1 METKNLTCP
10 NCGGDIRFSVEKQK
24 TVCEWCGSEF
34 TADEL
39 AEAGVGAEV
48 SEGAAE
54 AEETA
59 KAERAKDTAEFA
71 DHTSLYVCSSC
82 GAQII
87 TDETTSASECYYC
100 HNPVILQ
107 GRLDGKFRPDSI
119 IPFKVTREEAEDIF
133 KRWVKKKWF
142 VPKAFKS
149 QRQLERLAGV
159 YTPFWLA
166 DCKINAQLEGE
177 AVIVRSYTSGDWIV
191 THTKVFY
198 VDRAAYMSYE
208 KLPADGSK
216 KLDDAFMDSVEPYDY
231 TEMSDFNMN
240 YLTGFFADKYDVDKD
255 EVLGRIKRRAND
267 SAMQFLRADM
277 TGYTNVVPKN
287 QSLNI
292 IKTDWKY
299 ALLPVWFMTFTYKG
313 KRFDF
318 AVNGQTGKVS
328 GLAPLDGGKLAIV
341 AGILA
346 LIGELIC
353 YFLPILTG

>member
-1 METKNLTCP
+1 METKNLACP
-10 NCGGDIRFSVEKQK
+10 NCGGDMRFSPEKQK

-39 AEAGVGAEV
+39 AEAGIGAEITP
-48 SEGAAE
+48 GAAE
-54 AEETA
+54 AEA
-59 KAERAKDTAEFA
+59 KAEETREKESAEFSE
-71 DHTSLYVCSSC
+71 HTSLYVCSSC

-107 GRLDGKFRPDSI
+107 GRLDGKFRPDCL

-133 KRWVKKKWF
+133 RRWVKNKWF
-142 VPKAFKS
+142 VPKEFKS
-149 QRQLERLAGV
+149 NRQLERLAGV

-166 DCKINAQLEGE
+166 DFKINAQCDAEGY
-177 AVIVRSYTSGDWIV
+177 IVRSYTSGDWRI
-191 THTKVFY
+191 THTRVY
-198 VDRAAYMSYE
+198 SVSRAAYMQYD

-231 TEMSDFNMN
+231 TEMTDFNMN
-240 YLTGFFADKYDVDKD
+240 YLTGFYADKYDVGKD
-255 EVLGRIKRRAND
+255 EVLGRIKQRAND
-267 SAMQFLRADM
+267 SAMQILRNDM
-277 TGYTNVVPKN
+277 TGYSSVSPRMQNV
-287 QSLNI
+287 NI

-313 KRFDF
+313 KRYDF

-328 GLAPLDGGKLAIV
+328 GLAPLDGGKLAVVASILAVLGEIV
-341 AGILA
+341 AL
-346 LIGELIC
+346 
-353 YFLPILTG
+353 FVPIIF

>member
-10 NCGGDIRFSVEKQK
+10 NCGGDMRFSPEKQK
-24 TVCEWCGSEF
+24 TICEWCGSEF

-39 AEAGVGAEV
+39 AEAGVGAEID
-48 SEGAAE
+48 EGAAAAE
-54 AEETA
+54 AEAA
-59 KAERAKDTAEFA
+59 KERAKDSEEFA

-107 GRLDGKFRPDSI
+107 GRLEGKFKPDTI
-119 IPFKVTREEAEDIF
+119 IPFKVTRAEAEDIF

-142 VPKAFKS
+142 VPRDFKS
-149 QRQLERLAGV
+149 NRQVERLAGV

-166 DCKINAQLEGE
+166 DCKINAQFEGE
-177 AVIVRSYTSGDWIV
+177 GRIVRSYTSGDWHI
-191 THTKVFY
+191 THTRVY
-198 VDRAAYMSYE
+198 SVARAAYMSYD

-231 TEMSDFNMN
+231 TEMTDFNMN
-240 YLTGFFADKYDVDKD
+240 YLTGFFADKYDVGKD
-255 EVLGRIKRRAND
+255 EVLGRIKQRAND
-267 SAMQFLRADM
+267 SAMQILRNDM
-277 TGYTNVVPKN
+277 TGYTSITPRD
-287 QSLNI
+287 QTLNI
-292 IKTDWKY
+292 IKTDWDY

-313 KRFDF
+313 KRYDF

-328 GLAPLDGGKLAIV
+328 GLAPLDPGKLAIAACILGVLGEIV
-341 AGILA
+341 A
-346 LIGELIC
+346 
-353 YFLPILTG
+353 YVLPLFTG